1 VSSVGLL
8 ERFPNFYANS
18 GVVVAGEMPAAIVFE
33 RKERA
38 SNEKNIQGPEVRIQ
52 ERISLRGLASI
63 LRLIA

>member
-1 VSSVGLL
+1 VSSVGLQ
-8 ERFPNFYANS
+8 ERFPNFSANS

-33 RKERA
+33 RKERG
-38 SNEKNIQGPEVRIQ
+38 SHEKNIQGPEVRIQ